1 MEVITAPTKD
11 IYNWKTSVFLAG
23 GITDC
28 PDWQSEVIKYLE
40 KYDLNTRIRLKVYN
54 PRRKNFDIHKD
65 SAEEQIKWEYDMI
78 NRSDIFSMYFCNSDS
93 VQPICMYEL
102 GVRIGRIA
110 GRGFDHSK
118 GYRTIISIED
128 GYKRADDVIIQV
140 GLALPDMKINLH
152 ATPASH
158 AQLIIEEYNNIKKY
172 NRKNPPIVFDS
183 EVTTP
188 NCILRNI

>member
-1 MEVITAPTKD
+1 
-11 IYNWKTSVFLAG
+11 
-23 GITDC
+23 
-28 PDWQSEVIKYLE
+28 
-40 KYDLNTRIRLKVYN
+40 
-54 PRRKNFDIHKD
+54 
-65 SAEEQIKWEYDMI
+65 
-78 NRSDIFSMYFCNSDS
+78 
-93 VQPICMYEL
+93 MYEL

-110 GRGFDHSK
+110 SRGFDHSK

-158 AQLIIEEYNNIKKY
+158 AQLIIEEYNNIRKY
-172 NRKNPPIVFDS
+172 NRKNPPMVFDS